1 MGGNFGFKIEFHEKS
16 LFVGLPLMAKIRGK
30 APRAIITDCMICR
43 LQFNH
48 ELPYPVFHPL
58 EILAR
63 AYQGDAEICL

>member
-1 MGGNFGFKIEFHEKS
+1 MS
-16 LFVGLPLMAKIRGK
+16 
-30 APRAIITDCMICR
+30 CR

-63 AYQGDAEICL
+63 AYQADGLNPAG